1 MPKLK
6 MRWMIVL
13 CLGIIH
19 GSWAQQWGATL
30 HLAQDSVML
39 GDRFVL
45 SVDVIHPQ
53 EAQVE
58 LPGWPSVLAPLDVL
72 DWQVAESSEGVEK
85 GWKKK
90 TWTATARSFEAGD
103 QTLGPV
109 AVEGVLDKDTT
120 RLDVS
125 PVSVVVLP
133 RLADSIL
140 EIMDVIPP
148 MADPHWPLWVWVVL
162 GALFLGLLVWLLYKK
177 RKQTLAIEQ
186 PILPPYEEA
195 LQALQALQA
204 RALLQSGEQAEY
216 FAELGLIVRRYLQ
229 RRFLVEV
236 LDATSHE
243 LKQRLAHVKGL
254 PQAYRESTLRF
265 AAETDLVKFA
275 RANMES
281 DKALNWEEWAAR
293 LLEDTKP
300 KPVAAESEA
309 N

>member
-1 MPKLK
+1 MPKLRF
-6 MRWMIVL
+6 RWIMAL
-13 CLGIIH
+13 CCGMVNGL
-19 GSWAQQWGATL
+19 WAQQWGATL
-30 HLAQDSVML
+30 RLAQDSVML

-45 SVDVIHPQ
+45 NVDVILPQ

-58 LPGWPSVLAPLDVL
+58 LPGWPSVLAPLDVV
-72 DWQVAESSEGVEK
+72 DWRAAESSEGVDK

-90 TWTATARSFEAGD
+90 TWTATVRSFEAGP

-109 AVEGVLDKDTT
+109 AVEGVLASDTM

-125 PVSVVVLP
+125 PVTVVVQA

-140 EIMDVIPP
+140 EIMDVMPP

-162 GALFLGLLVWLLYKK
+162 GVLLLVLLVWLLYKK
-177 RKQTLAIEQ
+177 RKKALATEQ
-186 PILPPYEEA
+186 PALPPYEEA
-195 LQALQALQA
+195 MQALQALRA
-204 RALLQSGEQAEY
+204 RALLESGEQAEY

-229 RRFLVEV
+229 RRFVVEV
-236 LDATSHE
+236 LDATSNE

-275 RANMES
+275 RADMEM
-281 DKALNWEEWAAR
+281 DKAVKWEEWAAR

-300 KPVAAESEA
+300 QPVATESEA